1 MLKECKTFYQN
12 LCSKFQTC
20 NKTQNQLLQNIP
32 KTVTTEHNEN
42 LTKTTKTE
50 LKEAIFQMENN
61 KSPGIDGIPIT
72 FYMQFLYRKRLI
84 TIIPKYTP
92 KRKRN
97 SQNHETSHNKIH
109 IKKGDLQKLRYWR
122 PISLLCIDY
131 KILTKILTNR
141 LKKILPQII
150 SEQQNYSTP
159 QKQNYDTGD

>member
-1 MLKECKTFYQN
+1 
-12 LCSKFQTC
+12 
-20 NKTQNQLLQNIP
+20 
-32 KTVTTEHNEN
+32 
-42 LTKTTKTE
+42 
-50 LKEAIFQMENN
+50 
-61 KSPGIDGIPIT
+61 
-72 FYMQFLYRKRLI
+72 MQFLYRKRLI

-122 PISLLCIDY
+122 PISLLCVDN